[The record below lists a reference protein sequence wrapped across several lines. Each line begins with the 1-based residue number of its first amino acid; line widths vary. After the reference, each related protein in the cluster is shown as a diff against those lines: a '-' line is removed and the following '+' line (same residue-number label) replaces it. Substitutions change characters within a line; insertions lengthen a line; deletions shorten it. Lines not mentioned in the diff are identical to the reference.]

1 MIADLKP
8 YPEYRSA
15 EGQWLGKVPVHWAVR
30 RFKYILR
37 EKDSRSVGGKEQ
49 LLRVSQFTGVTQRL
63 SVNGLDE
70 PDTRAASLVGYKCVN
85 PDDLVINIMLA
96 WNGSLGVSR
105 YDGIASP
112 AYCVYRFGEVAMPWY
127 YHHLLRSPA
136 YKARIKALSTGVVES
151 RLRLYTDDL
160 FRLEALLPPP
170 DEQAAI
176 VRFLNHTNQRIE
188 RTIRAKRK
196 VIALLNEQKQ
206 VIIHRAVTRGLD
218 PNVRLK
224 PSGIPW
230 LGEVPEGWETR
241 RVKHCITPV
250 EQGWSPQC
258 DAQPAGENEWGVL
271 KVGCVNKDF
280 FNGSQNKKLP
290 KSLLPVHA
298 LEIRD
303 GDILVSRANTRE
315 LLGLA
320 ALAENPRPKLMLCD
334 KLFRFRPRSCNFNAK
349 FLVLS
354 LRDKLSRDQI
364 EVSTNGA
371 SASMQNIGQGVLKNL
386 WVSIPPIEEQIQII
400 AKINEETQ
408 QLTKTIDRTER
419 EISLLREYRTRLIAD
434 VVTGKL
440 DVREAAAR
448 LPDEVDSLDSTDGT
462 DFVDTEDL
470 DDSCFVDGGDDGNT
484 AA

>member
-8 YPEYRSA
+8 YPEYR
-15 EGQWLGKVPVHWAVR
+15 EGESDWLGEVPAHWAVR

-37 EKDSRSVGGKEQ
+37 EKDSRSAGGKEQ

-70 PDTRAASLVGYKCVN
+70 PDTRAASLIGYKCVN

-112 AYCVYRFGEVAMPWY
+112 AYCVYRFGDVAKPWY

-218 PNVRLK
+218 PNVHLK
-224 PSGIPW
+224 PTGSKW
-230 LGEVPEGWETR
+230 FAELPEGWEALPLR
-241 RVKHCITPV
+241 RVITAAIDGPHFSPTYKDSGIPFLSARNV
-250 EQGWSPQC
+250 KVDRWSLEDAKYISEADYKEFSKRIRPEIGDVLYTKGGTTGVARTVDLSFQFQVWVHIAVLKLVRRMIDPEYLAFALNSPQC
-258 DAQPAGENEWGVL
+258 YEQ
-271 KVGCVNKDF
+271 
-280 FNGSQNKKLP
+280 SQLFTRGATNQDLGLWRMKEII
-290 KSLLPVHA
+290 LPVPRTVDEQCCIVA
-298 LEIRD
+298 YLK
-303 GDILVSRANTRE
+303 RE
-315 LLGLA
+315 LA
-320 ALAENPRPKLMLCD
+320 SFEA
-334 KLFRFRPRSCNFNAK
+334 
-349 FLVLS
+349 V
-354 LRDKLSRDQI
+354 
-364 EVSTNGA
+364 TN
-371 SASMQNIGQGVLKNL
+371 
-386 WVSIPPIEEQIQII
+386 
-400 AKINEETQ
+400 
-408 QLTKTIDRTER
+408 RTER
-419 EISLLREYRTRLIAD
+419 EIDLLREYRTRLIAD

-440 DVREAAAR
+440 DVREAAAQ
-448 LPDEVDSLDSTDGT
+448 LPEEVEEIEE
-462 DFVDTEDL
+462 VIL
-470 DDSCFVDGGDDGNT
+470 DDDDISVEEV
-484 AA
+484 ADAE